1 MSVQEATG
9 SPDDA
14 GAAAARQAREL
25 RPLWRET
32 VALLPDVG
40 RLVRSLARDPR
51 TSWRT
56 KAVAGLVAAYI
67 ASPVDLL
74 PDVIPGV
81 GGIDDVLLALWALRR
96 LVASA
101 GYEVIREHWT
111 GTDDGFAL
119 LVVLAGVDR

>member
-1 MSVQEATG
+1 VSVDEVVDPQDHSA
-9 SPDDA
+9 DA
-14 GAAAARQAREL
+14 VARRAREL
-25 RPLWRET
+25 RPLWREA

-40 RLVRSLARDPR
+40 RLVRALARDPR

-56 KAVAGLVAAYI
+56 RAIAALVAAYV

-81 GGIDDVLLALWALRR
+81 GGVDDVLLALWALRR

-101 GYEVIREHWT
+101 GYELIREHWT

-119 LVVLAGVDR
+119 LIVLAGVDR

>member
-1 MSVQEATG
+1 MVGSDEA
-9 SPDDA
+9 A
-14 GAAAARQAREL
+14 VAQARQL

-56 KAVAGLVAAYI
+56 KAVAGLVAVYI
-67 ASPVDLL
+67 ASPIDLL
-74 PDVIPGV
+74 PDIIPGV
-81 GGIDDVLLALWALRR
+81 GGVDDILLALWALRR

-101 GYEVIREHWT
+101 GYELIREHWT
-111 GTDDGFAL
+111 GTDAGFGL
-119 LVVLAGVDR
+119 LIVLAGVDR